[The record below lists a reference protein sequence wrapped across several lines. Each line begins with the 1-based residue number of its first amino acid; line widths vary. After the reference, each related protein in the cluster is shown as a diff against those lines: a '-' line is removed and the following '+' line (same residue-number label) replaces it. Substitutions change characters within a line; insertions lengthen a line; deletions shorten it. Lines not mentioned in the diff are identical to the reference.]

1 MIDEYT
7 GKKIVRPLG
16 FSKPAPYTHDPCRH
30 DEILCHVNGLKHLC
44 TEAYADLIG
53 VIFSEKF
60 TLQHAILLSVL
71 LRRMDCC
78 EMEPLEISCS

>member
-1 MIDEYT
+1 M
-7 GKKIVRPLG
+7 K
-16 FSKPAPYTHDPCRH
+16 APYTHDSCRH
-30 DEILCHVNGLKHLC
+30 DEILSHIDGLKHLC
-44 TEAYADLIG
+44 TEAYADLID

-78 EMEPLEISCS
+78 DLEPFEISCL